1 MSVKT
6 VFFHQNMN
14 KISFYKF
21 FMVHYDYLIKIVIV
35 YHANFMKL
43 YSHDGK
49 TQFSQIFLGCII
61 FCGLVG
67 VRGGMGLDKSPLLLP
82 VVNRYMFVS
91 CLFG

>member
-1 MSVKT
+1 MFVKT

-43 YSHDGK
+43 YSHNGK
-49 TQFSQIFLGCII
+49 TKISQIFLGCIKMFFGGGGGEGEGEGGVGDGVGQI
-61 FCGLVG
+61 TTSFTCG
-67 VRGGMGLDKSPLLLP
+67 
-82 VVNRYMFVS
+82 
-91 CLFG
+91 